1 MPLNYYR
8 NHSRKCTNADKS
20 WKNYDGCDCVFKVEG
35 NTGAGRKVKQ
45 SLETRDKIE
54 AERRTRYLE
63 VEDIVIEVMES
74 KGLQNIQTASNGNG
88 VSATA
93 TIPPHLTQAP
103 QAPPPSTPYGVTIE
117 YSVTR
122 FMANRK
128 ALNNDD
134 ETIKKFRQLTD
145 ALKKWCERKRIGGKP
160 ITHVRQLDDVDLISE
175 FRESWTTWAPRTAK
189 PMFERLRQFFKF
201 CVARR
206 WMDRNPAKEMDNVSV
221 DDRPTMPYTA
231 EAIEKMLWACE
242 IYSTHGKY
250 RSNNR
255 KRMRAMVLLQRY
267 SGLAMMDAATLER
280 SRLGDDSRLLLYR
293 EKTGEP
299 VYVRLPQ
306 WVADELRAL
315 DSPNPKYFFWSGKGR
330 KESTVKVWDE
340 SYTTLLRI
348 AGIKKTPGNN
358 MTSHRMRDTFAVEF
372 LQSKDK
378 DGNPNPG
385 ATLENLKMLLGHK
398 SIKTT
403 EKHYA
408 PWVNT
413 RQAALDK
420 AVEIAWS

>member
-1 MPLNYYR
+1 MPLHYYR
-8 NHSRKCTNADKS
+8 NHSRTCTNPDKS
-20 WKNYDGCDCVFKVEG
+20 WTNYDGCNCIFKVEG
-35 NTGAGRKVKQ
+35 KTGAGRKVKQ
-45 SLETRDKIE
+45 SLQTPDRAE
-54 AERRTRYLE
+54 AERRMRYLE
-63 VEDIVIEVMES
+63 VGDIVIEEMERR
-74 KGLQNIQTASNGNG
+74 GLQNINSATDANG

-93 TIPPHLTQAP
+93 TFPPHMMAP
-103 QAPPPSTPYGVTIE
+103 ARSSTPPSLKSKDTVE
-117 YSVTR
+117 YAVDR

-128 ALNNDD
+128 KMNNDE

-145 ALKKWCERKRIGGKP
+145 ALKKWCKGKR

-175 FRESWTTWAPRTAK
+175 FRESWTTWGPRSSRA
-189 PMFERLRQFFKF
+189 MFERLRQFFKF
-201 CVARR
+201 CVARK
-206 WMDRNPAKEMDNVSV
+206 WMDSNPAKEMDNVSI
-221 DDRPTMPYTA
+221 DDRPTMPYTKD
-231 EAIEKMLWACE
+231 EIEKMLWGCE
-242 IYSTHGKY
+242 IYSTAGKY

-267 SGLAMMDAATLER
+267 SGLAIMDAATLER
-280 SRLGDDSRLLLYR
+280 SRLSDDNRLLLYR

-315 DSPNPKYFFWSGKGR
+315 DSPNPRYFFWSGKG
-330 KESTVKVWDE
+330 KKTSTVKVWDE
-340 SYTTLLRI
+340 SYTTLLGI
-348 AGIKKTPGNN
+348 AGIEKTPGNN

-372 LQSKDK
+372 LQSKDEN
-378 DGNPNPG
+378 GNPNPG

-420 AVEIAWS
+420 AVEIAWK